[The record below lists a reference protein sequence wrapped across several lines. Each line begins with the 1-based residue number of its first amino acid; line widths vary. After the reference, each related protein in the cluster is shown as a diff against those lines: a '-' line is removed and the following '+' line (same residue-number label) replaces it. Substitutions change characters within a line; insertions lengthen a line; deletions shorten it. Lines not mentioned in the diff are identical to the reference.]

1 MGFIRKLNRRFR
13 NYIFRNRLGRKRWSA
28 QLIFFVMSI
37 LDFFE
42 VYTNTE
48 ETNIFDHY
56 VPRLLLNRWRIAEQ
70 GTDKGQIFRWYR
82 STETISKEP
91 ITGVAGQEDWDLC
104 KAKGK
109 PSDFIR
115 KKLFSELLEDKASF
129 VIKLINTS
137 DKPDLTFL
145 EESTLCAFIA
155 HQITRVPSFR
165 LSLNHFFSLGIGN
178 GSMKHSDFG
187 SKRILIEKVAK
198 NSIGMTYKGFLT
210 DVSQV
215 VVEGGKPQV
224 MLLSLMIAGDL
235 AERIYR
241 KGNLHILEISQSST
255 DQFVISD
262 NPIVLLDFERQDLLR
277 FVPWWEIGQKDI
289 WVFMPISPKKGIFYT
304 KGRRRDGP
312 VENENES
319 LVQLFNFGQYLCC
332 SDEVFSQNQDILNR
346 HSQMFSK
353 ELKRNRFSART

>member
-1 MGFIRKLNRRFR
+1 
-13 NYIFRNRLGRKRWSA
+13 
-28 QLIFFVMSI
+28 MSV
-37 LDFFE
+37 LDLFE
-42 VYTNTE
+42 VYINTG

-56 VPRLLLNRWRIAEQ
+56 VPRLLLNRWRVAEQ
-70 GTDKGQIFRWYR
+70 GPDKGQIFRWFR
-82 STETISKEP
+82 STKVISKEP
-91 ITGVAGQEDWDLC
+91 ITGVAGQQDWDLS

-137 DKPDLTFL
+137 SEPNLTFL

-165 LSLNHFFSLGIGN
+165 LSLNHFFSLGLGD
-178 GSMKHSDFG
+178 GSIKHSDFG
-187 SKRILIEKVAK
+187 NKQILINKVAK
-198 NSIGMTYKGFLT
+198 NSIGMTYKKFLN
-210 DVSQV
+210 DMSPV
-215 VVEGGKPQV
+215 VVEGVKSQV

-241 KGNLHILEISQSST
+241 RGNLHILEIPQNSV

-289 WVFMPISPKKGIFYT
+289 WLFMPISPKKGIFYT
-304 KGRRRDGP
+304 KGSRKDGP

-332 SDEVFSQNQDILNR
+332 SDEVFSQSQDILNK
-346 HSQMFSK
+346 HSQMFSE
-353 ELKRNRFSART
+353 ELKQNRFSARA